1 MEAFEGRR
9 GDRCSTEVAEIEN
22 GFQPWKHRSTTVEME
37 ETAVD
42 VWFRKHVGRQDTLH
56 AKIEWLRDKLH
67 KHISYRYR
75 IALCI
80 EPERNEALVESAG
93 ITVKEQSVLAAWDT
107 VTQPDTA
114 PARPSSAATPVEAKQ
129 EAKQQPKEAEDANKP
144 MSLAGPDVHDE
155 INAWAEGR
163 LRSIVGF
170 HSEGARRVVNDLVQ
184 IERLLCYNEMTREV
198 LKQWV
203 QGDGEFVVD
212 CGLAFVLGKSRERPV
227 PSCKVPTALQRV
239 GPLSL
244 SVCVCVCVVMLHL
257 LARMFGQSP
266 AGVPYHRYPKTGL
279 QINS

>member
-1 MEAFEGRR
+1 MRSQAGEVKVQRGELRRGEVKVLRREARRGKVQVQAPNKKAADNSRLDRERWADAQAEAKRIMEAFEGRR

-107 VTQPDTA
+107 VTQP
-114 PARPSSAATPVEAKQ
+114 EG
-129 EAKQQPKEAEDANKP
+129 KEQDEEDWEE
-144 MSLAGPDVHDE
+144 SGSGD
-155 INAWAEGR
+155 G
-163 LRSIVGF
+163 
-170 HSEGARRVVNDLVQ
+170 SEGED
-184 IERLLCYNEMTREV
+184 ESEEEYESGTGGGSEDEE
-198 LKQWV
+198 
-203 QGDGEFVVD
+203 GDSD
-212 CGLAFVLGKSRERPV
+212 S
-227 PSCKVPTALQRV
+227 S
-239 GPLSL
+239 
-244 SVCVCVCVVMLHL
+244 
-257 LARMFGQSP
+257 
-266 AGVPYHRYPKTGL
+266 
-279 QINS
+279 

>member
-93 ITVKEQSVLAAWDT
+93 ITGKEQSVLAAWDT

-114 PARPSSAATPVEAKQ
+114 PARPSSAATPV
-129 EAKQQPKEAEDANKP
+129 QQSQHA
-144 MSLAGPDVHDE
+144 
-155 INAWAEGR
+155 
-163 LRSIVGF
+163 
-170 HSEGARRVVNDLVQ
+170 
-184 IERLLCYNEMTREV
+184 T
-198 LKQWV
+198 
-203 QGDGEFVVD
+203 
-212 CGLAFVLGKSRERPV
+212 
-227 PSCKVPTALQRV
+227 
-239 GPLSL
+239 
-244 SVCVCVCVVMLHL
+244 
-257 LARMFGQSP
+257 LARTDRRYARARCTLNSTHIKYYKNADSYNPQGEIPIESVSDVKSGRIAGLTEMNGESTDDGFVIITPERTFYFVAESNP
-266 AGVPYHRYPKTGL
+266 AKFEWIQCIADEVIRFKMEGPV
-279 QINS
+279 S